1 MKHEFQQVI
10 CNISFILKENGVPIK
25 RRNMKQ
31 QIHKIKF
38 RCNFSAFY
46 VHFLNE
52 DDTGNTRIILKGLF
66 VMVGA

>member
-1 MKHEFQQVI
+1 MEYQFAQ
-10 CNISFILKENGVPIK
+10 FAG
-25 RRNMKQ
+25 NMKQ